1 MNAASPP
8 DPPRRPDRIALG
20 VTALAILSS
29 VVAPM
34 LYVLAVPAACGTA
47 AVTAPRG
54 RRSVTAVAVWLPVS
68 AAVMIGVTPVG

>member
-1 MNAASPP
+1 MTAISLS
-8 DPPRRPDRIALG
+8 DPPRRADRMALT

-34 LYVLAVPAACGTA
+34 LYVIAAPVACGAA
-47 AVTAPRG
+47 AVTAPPG

-68 AAVMIGVTPVG
+68 VAVVIGVTPIR